1 MNKKTLKTYGER
13 TDKAMKTV
21 VRLEKASLKI
31 TNLTINYLSKHNLT
45 FNQFKVLEVLYHLGD
60 LNIGSIT
67 NVGLSIDYE
76 INRQKEL
83 LENGIKIVEETR
95 RYDDKT
101 NQTILMRTKETGN
114 DYRYFPEPDLALLT
128 LDDNYIEEVKSSL
141 PELPNSLRIKYINL
155 GINSNNIKTIIANK
169 ELCMFFENTINKCDS

>member
-31 TNLTINYLSKHNLT
+31 TNLTVNYLSKHNLT

-67 NVGLSIDYE
+67 KLTMSTPGNITVVVKNLKRDEWITSIKDPNDSRASILSIT
-76 INRQKEL
+76 QK
-83 LENGIKIVEETR
+83 GKDIVEEVFPNHANNLTKSLEVLSDVELDTL
-95 RYDDKT
+95 YDLLNKV
-101 NQTILMRTKETGN
+101 
-114 DYRYFPEPDLALLT
+114 YR
-128 LDDNYIEEVKSSL
+128 
-141 PELPNSLRIKYINL
+141 
-155 GINSNNIKTIIANK
+155 AN
-169 ELCMFFENTINKCDS
+169 